1 VGYSG
6 STSKATSSR
15 KVDANR
21 RNAQHSE
28 TGLLCPEVGT
38 NWNATAFSPVT
49 RPYYVA
55 ALGRCSAKLVCGR
68 GKESNLEEQA
78 GKKYLRALDIETGN
92 VFWETPQIGAVDGK
106 RNARALVTAGW
117 ILFYGTPAEMLW
129 PLMSEMG
136 GRCGIFRRA
145 EYANRPLSPTPSAA
159 SRMCPLPS
167 APISSALGC
176 HDLQF

>member
-1 VGYSG
+1 MGYSG

-38 NWNATAFSPVT
+38 HWNATAFSPVT

-117 ILFYGTPAEMLW
+117 ILFYGDPSGNVVALNERNGMPLW
-129 PLMSEMG
+129 YFPTSGICKPSPITYTVGGKPYVPLAVG
-136 GRCGIFRRA
+136 PNI
-145 EYANRPLSPTPSAA
+145 LSFG
-159 SRMCPLPS
+159 LP
-167 APISSALGC
+167 
-176 HDLQF
+176 